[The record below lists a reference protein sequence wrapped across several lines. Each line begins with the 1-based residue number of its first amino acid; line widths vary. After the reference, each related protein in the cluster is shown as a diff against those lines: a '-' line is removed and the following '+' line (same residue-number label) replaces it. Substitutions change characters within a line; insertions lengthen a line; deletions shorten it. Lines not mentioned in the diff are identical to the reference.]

1 MPLLSDPAQPQRYTL
16 MAPDVAASIRQ
27 FQAMPVPAA
36 PAQAPQRARVSG
48 WRLLDRVLGG
58 ETVSEG
64 LDAERAR
71 LQAEADAPRERMLAQ
86 RELDIAQ
93 QFGGAPAWLALRA
106 NRGEFGGQLSRQFA
120 PQTLAEGSAS
130 VTPGQLNAPPIMNER
145 RVVAGDRVVGMGG
158 PNMDPRELLTVSPS
172 FAEKTRRFE
181 VEHPTV
187 AQGGRVVNLPT
198 GRVVAEG
205 MVPLAPVSL
214 PQGGS
219 VAPFNPTTGEFGAP
233 VQGNPDTPS
242 GGFTL
247 DPTTRGA
254 VQEARNY
261 VGKANSRIALARE
274 FIGLNIRN
282 PTGIGA
288 AGPLGMAARLNPAYD
303 RMASISASLI
313 PKEREPGSGPAS
325 DFDMRLF
332 ERAQIGIDR
341 PGPANQAIA
350 EALIAQLE
358 RDIEYSAF
366 LDEYSQRNGNLLGS
380 TEDWQAYVNA
390 NPLLQEGANG
400 LIQRRPRN
408 QVQSWRDFMGY
419 GERQRGGSQSRGGGN
434 QPAPTGPVR
443 IQNDAEYARLPSGT
457 NFIGPDGVV
466 RRKP

>member
-1 MPLLSDPAQPQRYTL
+1 MPLLSDPAQPQRFNL
-16 MAPDVAASIRQ
+16 LAPDVAASIRQ

-86 RELDIAQ
+86 RRMDIAQ
-93 QFGGAPAWLALRA
+93 QFGGDPAWLAMQTNPGA
-106 NRGEFGGQLSRQFA
+106 VGENLARRLA
-120 PQTLAEGSAS
+120 PQTLAEGSAL

-158 PNMDPRELLTVSPS
+158 PNMAPRELLTVSPS
-172 FAEKTRRFE
+172 FAEETRRYE
-181 VEHPTV
+181 VENPTI

-198 GRVVAEG
+198 GRVVAQG
-205 MVPLAPVSL
+205 MVPLDPVTL
-214 PQGGS
+214 PQGAS
-219 VAPFNPTTGEFGAP
+219 VATFNRETGEFGTP
-233 VQGNPDTPS
+233 MQGNPDTPA

-247 DPTTRGA
+247 DATTRGA

-261 VGKANSRIALARE
+261 VGKANSRIGLARE
-274 FIGLNIRN
+274 FIALNTRN

-332 ERAQIGIDR
+332 ERAQIGINR
-341 PGPANQAIA
+341 PGPTNQAIA
-350 EALIAQLE
+350 EALIAQSE

-400 LIQRRPRN
+400 LIQLRPRD

-419 GERQRGGSQSRGGGN
+419 GERQRGGSQSRAGGG
-434 QPAPTGPVR
+434 QAAPTGLVR

-457 NFIGPDGVV
+457 NFIGPDGVI